1 MTVRLPQ
8 KKKDAIEARWVG
20 GASRIERK
28 SGELEACKWL
38 KMMMDGSESKNAGMI
53 ADYAKIR

>member
-1 MTVRLPQ
+1 MTVRRLK

-20 GASRIERK
+20 GVSRIESK

-38 KMMMDGSESKNAGMI
+38 KMKMVDLSLKMRA
-53 ADYAKIR
+53 